1 MPILFNLEI
10 ENDAKIMPGWGTFSA
25 GDLMLCST
33 CAAICMKGQ
42 EWLMRKDLSGIKQI
56 LLPLEESG
64 ILVKRTDEEV
74 SPLICTS
81 FSVVEREGHIIARAA
96 LLPFYEEKCGEVAAF
111 AVSPDC
117 RGQGQG
123 DKLLHYIEKK
133 AASIGLEMLFLLTTR
148 TAHCWNCGI
157 VGSAQAMEFGWSCAD
172 LDHRIWLAAVSRQN
186 MLDHQARAG
195 SISTSAFYP
204 TPTSSRLLT
213 TTSIAHQPYY
223 PTTDGGTTDTPFS
236 PTLEPLNLDFLSGG
250 ETSGQTYHLMWI
262 LNELGSPYGDV
273 DQKLASYF
281 MQALFGRM
289 TGSSERTHRAL
300 VSTSDETCS
309 FESIRKTMLMFQEV
323 SPWTTFGHVA
333 CNGVLMEALEGE
345 QKLHTIDI
353 SSTFCTQWPTLLEVL
368 ATRTDYTPT
377 IALIKQA
384 LALFLHLNLYMVS
397 DMSLVSF
404 LHSDCLPPCSFDAV
418 KLRTQPI
425 ARAHPI
431 SLSGWHTFEKLY
443 CQAIGI

>member
-1 MPILFNLEI
+1 
-10 ENDAKIMPGWGTFSA
+10 
-25 GDLMLCST
+25 
-33 CAAICMKGQ
+33 MKGQ
-42 EWLMRKDLSGIKQI
+42 EWLMRKTF
-56 LLPLEESG
+56 PESSKSYC
-64 ILVKRTDEEV
+64 LWRNQRTDEEV
-74 SPLICTS
+74 SLLFCTS
-81 FSVVEREGHIIARAA
+81 FSVVERVGHIIACAA

-123 DKLLHYIEKK
+123 DELLHYIQKK
-133 AASIGLEMLFLLTTR
+133 AASLGLEMLFLLTTR

-236 PTLEPLNLDFLSGG
+236 PTLDPLNLDFSSGG
-250 ETSGQTYHLMWI
+250 WATEILLEAARTIANETSGQTYHLMWI

-289 TGSSERTHRAL
+289 TGSGERTHRAL
-300 VSTSDETCS
+300 VSTSDKTCS

-345 QKLHTIDI
+345 QKLHIIDI

-397 DMSLVSF
+397 DMSSVSF